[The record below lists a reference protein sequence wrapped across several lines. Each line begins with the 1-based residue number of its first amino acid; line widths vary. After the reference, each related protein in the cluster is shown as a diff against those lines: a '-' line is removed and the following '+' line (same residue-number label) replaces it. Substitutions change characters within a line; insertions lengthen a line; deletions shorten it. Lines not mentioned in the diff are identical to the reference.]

1 MTSDDSQLVDVF
13 QMQTIW
19 GKCPQHE
26 GKGKGK
32 GKRKGH
38 YKKDWSDKANWRE
51 KGGEKGGG

>member
-32 GKRKGH
+32 GK
-38 YKKDWSDKANWRE
+38 
-51 KGGEKGGG
+51 